1 MLYIILTKCTA
12 KQSDLLTAKNIS
24 FQVGINGIAP
34 GISRYLYK
42 RLVKYVTVRK
52 DIYL

>member
-12 KQSDLLTAKNIS
+12 EQSDLLTTKRNIS

-34 GISRYLYK
+34 GISRYLYSVW
-42 RLVKYVTVRK
+42 LNM
-52 DIYL
+52 